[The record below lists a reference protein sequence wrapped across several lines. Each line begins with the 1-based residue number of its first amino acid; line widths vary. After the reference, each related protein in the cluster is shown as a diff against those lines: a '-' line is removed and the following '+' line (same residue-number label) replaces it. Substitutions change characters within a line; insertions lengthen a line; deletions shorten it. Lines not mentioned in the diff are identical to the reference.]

1 MLFCRTS
8 NKSISVPQEI
18 IKYPNFTA
26 LHDPTEKLCPF
37 YIYEN
42 LLSNG
47 STSFIVKNLL
57 LYSILLLPILT
68 IFEHL

>member
-18 IKYPNFTA
+18 IKYPNFSA
-26 LHDPTEKLCPF
+26 LQDTTDKLCPY

-42 LLSNG
+42 LLSNDG
-47 STSFIVKNLL
+47 SASFIVKNLL
-57 LYSILLLPILT
+57 LYSLLLQLILT
-68 IFEHL
+68 I

>member
-18 IKYPNFTA
+18 IKYPNFSA
-26 LHDPTEKLCPF
+26 LQDTTEKLCPY

-42 LLSNG
+42 LLANG
-47 STSFIVKNLL
+47 CASFIVKNLL

-68 IFEHL
+68 ILEHL